1 MEPIPTLDL
10 THPTEAPNEDGGE
23 GNPPFVSSEEHNTD
37 PDFPEPEFFTFLQD
51 ERRQAEED
59 YSSALDELEG
69 LVQER
74 EQMIQCMLEVMDE
87 ETYLRKWREQVE
99 YKILKAEAALK
110 IIDDK
115 TTEVYFRLGSSSS
128 EDQTNN

>member
-1 MEPIPTLDL
+1 MEPIPTIDL
-10 THPTEAPNEDGGE
+10 THPTESPNEDGGG
-23 GNPPFVSSEEHNTD
+23 GNPPLASSVEPNTE
-37 PDFPEPEFFTFLQD
+37 PDFPEPEFFTFLHD

-59 YSSALDELEG
+59 YSVALDDLEAC
-69 LVQER
+69 VKER
-74 EQMIQCMLEVMDE
+74 EQMIQLMLEVMDQ

-115 TTEVYFRLGSSSS
+115 TAEVYFGLGSSSS